1 MRGSEA
7 AIIPRLESNPAGC
20 PALQPGIPV
29 RTRSPEEA
37 PTLTEHTVAR
47 AALAAGLPDDGQV
60 RYTLATGST
69 NTDLL
74 ELATAGA
81 PGWTVLVAGHQRAG
95 RGRLSRSWHAPPG
108 SSLLVS
114 VLLRPTDEPGTAPF
128 VSLTAA
134 VAMADALRAACRL
147 EARCKWPND
156 LTAGSKKLGG
166 ILIEARVE
174 RGHVAHL
181 VVGVGV
187 NVHQRVQDLPEAAR
201 STATSVAL
209 EGGRPDT
216 AGLLTGYLRGLR
228 ELCGSSHGDVGAP
241 GGATREDVLTRY
253 RALCETLGRPVRAIT
268 SDGRTVEG
276 VATGIGPAGEL
287 RIDVDGGPP
296 STVTF
301 GEVVHLRPAGAG

>member
-1 MRGSEA
+1 
-7 AIIPRLESNPAGC
+7 
-20 PALQPGIPV
+20 
-29 RTRSPEEA
+29 
-37 PTLTEHTVAR
+37 
-47 AALAAGLPDDGQV
+47 LPDDGRV
-60 RYTLATGST
+60 RYTPATGST

-95 RGRLSRSWHAPPG
+95 RGRLSRSWHAPSG

-114 VLLRPTDEPGTAPF
+114 VLLRPTDAPPVAPF
-128 VSLTAA
+128 VSLAAA
-134 VAMADALRAACRL
+134 VAMAAALRAACRV

-156 LTAGSKKLGG
+156 LTAKGKKLGG

-174 RGHVAHL
+174 GGRVAHV
-181 VVGVGV
+181 VVGAGV
-187 NVHQRVQDLPEAAR
+187 NVHQCRQDLPEPAR

-209 EGGRPDT
+209 EGGLPDT

-228 ELCGSSHGDVGAP
+228 ELWGYPGHGVDAP
-241 GGATREDVLTRY
+241 RAAPREDVLTRY
-253 RALCETLGRPVRAIT
+253 RALCETLGMRVRATT
-268 SDGRTVEG
+268 SDGRAVEG

-287 RIDVDGGPP
+287 RIAVDGGPP

-301 GEVVHLRPAGAG
+301 GEVVQLRPADAG